1 MVRIDA
7 NARAAHLLPI
17 YRVPDDFSHHDALD
31 SFNSFFVNLL
41 TTMHMRN
48 QKAGFSD
55 GGCDRNIY
63 MVYHMILQHGK
74 YKNRAEMTGSSQLF
88 TCISASYPL

>member
-1 MVRIDA
+1 MRERRISSPFIEF
-7 NARAAHLLPI
+7 LMILVTMTP
-17 YRVPDDFSHHDALD
+17 ALD
-31 SFNSFFVNLL
+31 SFDSFFVNLL

-48 QKAGFSD
+48 LKAGFSD